1 MDKRMN
7 EHYKIVVV
15 CLFCFVFSD
24 CSPTY
29 FLHSFHQCFSQTFE
43 ICILTLGCLI
53 WMGCLILG
61 GSSLTSIPKVW
72 QKTARGST
80 FQTISVSFIISRASL
95 PSLLGRSQK
104 SKIFSMVLSSIL
116 HRPLCGAGWG
126 WVEDALGQHHLQ
138 PTLRWM
144 DIQFPHC
151 DDVK

>member
-15 CLFCFVFSD
+15 CLFFCFVFSD

-29 FLHSFHQCFSQTFE
+29 FLHSFHQCFSQAFE

-95 PSLLGRSQK
+95 PYLEGVRKAKFLAWYCPQFCTVRYAE
-104 SKIFSMVLSSIL
+104 LA
-116 HRPLCGAGWG
+116 GAGWKTH
-126 WVEDALGQHHLQ
+126 WDSTTYSPL
-138 PTLRWM
+138 
-144 DIQFPHC
+144 
-151 DDVK
+151 